1 MKLRSLLA
9 GSQDIS
15 KEDPALKR
23 SCLVVSI
30 LVSFVCCGAGWADDQ
45 AVARSILSRVELQ
58 RSSGDLV
65 VNGQPVASRHVL
77 PRLYERRAHLPVW
90 SQANVEQLLAAIDRS
105 REEGL
110 TPKDYHR
117 DGVFEYAELLRR
129 GIDDSERHAEY
140 DILATDAL
148 IRLAYNLFFG
158 KADPRELDPDWNTL
172 RQVQGDDPV
181 AFLQNALSSGKV
193 DAALEGLS
201 PQQPY
206 YRNLKS
212 ALAVYRGI
220 EARGG
225 WPLVPAGPTLKPGM
239 RHARVE
245 VLRQRLA
252 ATGDLTAPASDPM
265 LFDGALAEA
274 VTAFQ
279 KRHRMTADGA
289 VGPAT
294 LAALQVPV
302 RARIDQIRVNL
313 ERARWMLH
321 DVPQTFV
328 VADIAGFEAGYFRAG
343 RLIWR
348 SRVQVGKPYRS
359 TPIFRSNISYL
370 VLNPTWTVPPGIE
383 ARDILPAVKRN
394 RGYLAAKNLRVIDPQ
409 GHTVDPARID
419 WSRYSG
425 RNFPYTFRQDP
436 GPDNALGQIK
446 FMFPNPHFVYL
457 HDTPSKDLF
466 ERDVRAFSSGC
477 IRVERPLELAELLLN
492 DPDQWSLEKIRS
504 AVDTQKTQTVTL
516 PAPVPVLLYYW
527 TAQGQVDGSVHFKND
542 VYRRDPAVL
551 KALDGEFKFRGQPIT
566 IDLGY

>member
-1 MKLRSLLA
+1 M
-9 GSQDIS
+9 Q
-15 KEDPALKR
+15 
-23 SCLVVSI
+23 
-30 LVSFVCCGAGWADDQ
+30 
-45 AVARSILSRVELQ
+45 
-58 RSSGDLV
+58 
-65 VNGQPVASRHVL
+65 
-77 PRLYERRAHLPVW
+77 
-90 SQANVEQLLAAIDRS
+90 
-105 REEGL
+105 
-110 TPKDYHR
+110 
-117 DGVFEYAELLRR
+117 
-129 GIDDSERHAEY
+129 
-140 DILATDAL
+140 
-148 IRLAYNLFFG
+148 
-158 KADPRELDPDWNTL
+158 
-172 RQVQGDDPV
+172 
-181 AFLQNALSSGKV
+181 
-193 DAALEGLS
+193 
-201 PQQPY
+201 
-206 YRNLKS
+206 
-212 ALAVYRGI
+212 
-220 EARGG
+220 
-225 WPLVPAGPTLKPGM
+225 
-239 RHARVE
+239 
-245 VLRQRLA
+245 
-252 ATGDLTAPASDPM
+252 
-265 LFDGALAEA
+265 
-274 VTAFQ
+274 
-279 KRHRMTADGA
+279 
-289 VGPAT
+289 
-294 LAALQVPV
+294 
-302 RARIDQIRVNL
+302 ARIDQIRVNL

-394 RGYLAAKNLRVIDPQ
+394 RGYLAAKNLRVIDQQ
-409 GHTVDPARID
+409 GRTVDPARID

-504 AVDTQKTQTVTL
+504 AVDTQKTRTVTL

-527 TAQGQVDGSVHFKND
+527 TAQGQADGSVHFKND

-551 KALDGEFKFRGQPIT
+551 KALDSKFKFRGQPIT
-566 IDLGY
+566 KDLGY

>member
-9 GSQDIS
+9 GSPNIS

-30 LVSFVCCGAGWADDQ
+30 LVSFVCCGGGWADDQ

-65 VNGQPVASRHVL
+65 INGQPVASRHVL
-77 PRLYERRAHLPVW
+77 PRLYERRAHLPAW
-90 SQANVEQLLAAIDRS
+90 NQANVDQLLAAIDRS

-110 TPKDYHR
+110 TPRDYHR
-117 DGVFEYAELLRR
+117 DGVFEYAEFLRR
-129 GIDDSERHAEY
+129 GIDDSERHAEF

-158 KADPRELDPDWNTL
+158 KADPHELDPDWNTL
-172 RQVQGDDPV
+172 RQVRGDDPV
-181 AFLQNALSSGKV
+181 AFLEDALNAGKV
-193 DAALEGLS
+193 EAALEGLS

-206 YRNLKS
+206 YRDLKS
-212 ALAVYRGI
+212 ALATYRGI
-220 EARGG
+220 EAGGG
-225 WPLVPAGPTLKPGM
+225 WPQVPAGPTLKPGM

-245 VLRQRLA
+245 ALRQRLA
-252 ATGDLTAPASDPM
+252 ATGDLTDQASDPA
-265 LFDGALAEA
+265 LFDDALAEA
-274 VTAFQ
+274 VRAFQ

-409 GHTVDPARID
+409 GRTVDPARID

-492 DPDQWSLEKIRS
+492 DPDQWSLEQIRS

-527 TAQGQVDGSVHFKND
+527 TAQGQADGRVHFKND

-566 IDLGY
+566 KDLGY

>member
-1 MKLRSLLA
+1 
-9 GSQDIS
+9 
-15 KEDPALKR
+15 
-23 SCLVVSI
+23 
-30 LVSFVCCGAGWADDQ
+30 
-45 AVARSILSRVELQ
+45 VARSILSRVELQ

-302 RARIDQIRVNL
+302 QERIDQIRVNL

-328 VADIAGFEAGYFRAG
+328 VVDIAGFEAGYFRAG
-343 RLIWR
+343 KLLWR
-348 SRVQVGKPYRS
+348 SRVQVGKPYRR

-370 VLNPTWTVPPGIE
+370 VLNPTWTVPPGIQ

-394 RGYLAAKNLRVIDPQ
+394 RGYLAAKNLRVIDRQ
-409 GHTVDPARID
+409 GRTVDPARID

-425 RNFPYTFRQDP
+425 RSFPYSFRQDP

-504 AVDTQKTQTVTL
+504 AVDTRKTQTVTL

-527 TAQGQVDGSVHFKND
+527 TAQGQADGSVHFKND

-566 IDLGY
+566 KDLGY

>member
-30 LVSFVCCGAGWADDQ
+30 LVSFLCCGAGWADDQ

-302 RARIDQIRVNL
+302 QERIDQIRVNL

-328 VADIAGFEAGYFRAG
+328 VVDIAGFEAGYFRAG
-343 RLIWR
+343 KLLWR
-348 SRVQVGKPYRS
+348 SRVQVGKPYRR

-370 VLNPTWTVPPGIE
+370 VLNPTWTVPPGIQ

-394 RGYLAAKNLRVIDPQ
+394 RGYLAAKNLRVIDRQ
-409 GHTVDPARID
+409 GRTVDPARID

-425 RNFPYTFRQDP
+425 RSFPYSFRQDP

-504 AVDTQKTQTVTL
+504 AVDTRKTQTVTL

-527 TAQGQVDGSVHFKND
+527 TAQGQADGSVHFKND

-566 IDLGY
+566 KDLGY

>member
-9 GSQDIS
+9 GSPNIS

-65 VNGQPVASRHVL
+65 INGQPVASRHVL

-90 SQANVEQLLAAIDRS
+90 NQANVDQLLTAIDRS

-110 TPKDYHR
+110 TPEDYHR
-117 DGVFEYAELLRR
+117 DGVFEYAEFLRR
-129 GIDDSERHAEY
+129 GIDDSERQAEY

-158 KADPRELDPDWNTL
+158 KADPHELDPDWNTL

-181 AFLQNALSSGKV
+181 AFLEDALNAGKV
-193 DAALEGLS
+193 EAVLEGLS
-201 PQQPY
+201 PLQPY
-206 YRNLKS
+206 YRDLKA

-220 EARGG
+220 EAGGG
-225 WPLVPAGPTLKPGM
+225 WPVVPAGPTLKPGM

-245 VLRQRLA
+245 ALRRRLA
-252 ATGDLTAPASDPM
+252 ATGDLTDQASDPA
-265 LFDGALAEA
+265 LFDDALVEA
-274 VTAFQ
+274 VRAFQ

-394 RGYLAAKNLRVIDPQ
+394 RGYLAAKNLRVIDQQ
-409 GHTVDPARID
+409 GRTVDPARID

-504 AVDTQKTQTVTL
+504 AVDTQKTRTVTL

-527 TAQGQVDGSVHFKND
+527 TAQGQADGSVHFKND
-542 VYRRDPAVL
+542 VYRRDPALL

-566 IDLGY
+566 IGLGY

>member
-30 LVSFVCCGAGWADDQ
+30 LVSFLCCGAGWADDQ

-129 GIDDSERHAEY
+129 GIDDSERQAEY

-302 RARIDQIRVNL
+302 QERIDQIRVNL

-328 VADIAGFEAGYFRAG
+328 VVDIAGFEAGYFRAG
-343 RLIWR
+343 KLLWR
-348 SRVQVGKPYRS
+348 SRVQVGKPYRR

-370 VLNPTWTVPPGIE
+370 VLNPTWTVPPGIQ

-394 RGYLAAKNLRVIDPQ
+394 RGYLAAKNLRVIDRQ
-409 GHTVDPARID
+409 GRTVDPARID

-425 RNFPYTFRQDP
+425 RSFPYSFRQDP

-504 AVDTQKTQTVTL
+504 AVDTRKTQTVTL

-527 TAQGQVDGSVHFKND
+527 TAQGQADGSVHFKND

-566 IDLGY
+566 KDLGY

>member
-1 MKLRSLLA
+1 MKFCFVIGL
-9 GSQDIS
+9 
-15 KEDPALKR
+15 
-23 SCLVVSI
+23 
-30 LVSFVCCGAGWADDQ
+30 LVSLAWCAIGWSDDQ
-45 AVARSILSRVELQ
+45 AVGRSILSRVELQ
-58 RSSGDLV
+58 RNRGNLV
-65 VNGQPVASRHVL
+65 IAGEPISSRHVL
-77 PRLYERRAHLPVW
+77 PGLYERRAHLPVW
-90 SQANVEQLLAAIDRS
+90 NQANVDQLLAVIDTS

-110 TPKDYHR
+110 TPAHYHR
-117 DGVFEYAELLRR
+117 RGVFEYAEFLRR
-129 GIDDSERHAEY
+129 GTGEDERRAEF
-140 DILATDAL
+140 DILATDAF

-158 KADPRELDPDWNTL
+158 KADPSELDPDWNTL
-172 RQVQGDDPV
+172 RQVQGEDPV
-181 AFLQNALSSGKV
+181 AFLQDALDKGRVKT
-193 DAALEGLS
+193 ALEELS
-201 PQQPY
+201 PHQPY
-206 YRNLKS
+206 YRRLKT
-212 ALAVYRGI
+212 ALATYRAI
-220 EARGG
+220 EAGGG
-225 WPLVPAGPTLKPGM
+225 WPRVPDGPTLKPGV

-252 ATGDLTAPASDPM
+252 ATGDLTEPAGDPA
-265 LFDGALAEA
+265 LFDDALEA
-274 VTAFQ
+274 AVKAFQ

-302 RARIDQIRVNL
+302 QARIDQIRVNL

-321 DVPQTFV
+321 DVPQAFV
-328 VADIAGFEAGYFRAG
+328 VVDIAGFEAGYFREG
-343 RLIWR
+343 KLSWR
-348 SRVQVGKPYRS
+348 SRVQVGKPYRR
-359 TPIFRSNISYL
+359 TPIFRSEIGYL
-370 VLNPTWTVPPGIE
+370 VLNPAWTVPPGIE

-394 RGYLAAKNLRVIDPQ
+394 RGYLADRNLSVIDRQ
-409 GHTVDPARID
+409 GRRIDPAQID

-492 DPDQWSLEKIRS
+492 DLEKWSLDRIRM
-504 AVDTQKTQTVTL
+504 AIDTRKTQTVAL

-527 TAQGQVDGSVHFKND
+527 TAQGQADGSVHFKND

-551 KALDGEFKFRGQPIT
+551 KALDGEFRFRRQPVT
-566 IDLGY
+566 RDRGY